1 MTHGPLQRI
10 VMEEVNDPTEVS
22 NARVRR
28 EMFDRNFNWLA
39 GHASEVYEKY
49 RGRHIAISG
58 EEVFAADTSEEALA
72 LASTAHPE
80 DQGRFAQYLPG
91 EKMAR
96 VYANQR

>member
-1 MTHGPLQRI
+1 MTQGTLQPI
-10 VMEEVNDPTEVS
+10 VMEEVDDPAEI
-22 NARVRR
+22 ARAQLRR
-28 EMFDRNFNWLA
+28 AMFDRNFEWLA
-39 GHASEVYEKY
+39 QHAPEVYEEY
-49 RGRHIAISG
+49 RGMHIAIAG

-80 DQGRFAQYLPG
+80 DQSRFAQYLPR